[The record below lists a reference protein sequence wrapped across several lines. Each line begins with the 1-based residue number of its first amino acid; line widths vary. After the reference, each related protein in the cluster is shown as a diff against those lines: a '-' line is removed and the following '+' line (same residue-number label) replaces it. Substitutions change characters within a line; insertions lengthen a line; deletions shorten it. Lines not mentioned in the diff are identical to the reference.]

1 MGASRPQTRS
11 IPIFDGHNDAL
22 TAPNHKLL
30 ATGGG
35 DGHLDLPRMREAGMR
50 GGAFA
55 VFVDSREPHHDLSPK
70 PGVPYIQPFPPRVQ
84 QPRAAGVTAIAAGRL
99 LALERQGAVRLARSI
114 GDLDR
119 AAEDDGPPVVV
130 LHFEGAEAID
140 PQLESLE
147 TWYAVGLRSLGPVWS
162 RPNAF
167 AHGVPFA
174 FPSSPDTGPGL
185 TPAGTRL
192 VRRCAEL
199 GIAVDLSHLNEAG
212 FWDIARLDA
221 GPLIV
226 SHTGVHALSACS
238 RNVTDPQIDAVASS
252 GGLVGIVFACYFLR
266 ADFANE
272 PDSTPLELIVE
283 HVRYI
288 ADRIGVE
295 HVAFGSDFDGATIP
309 AALGDVSGYPKL
321 LAALADGG
329 FTAAE
334 IRKIAWDNWRRV
346 LDAWWR

>member
-1 MGASRPQTRS
+1 
-11 IPIFDGHNDAL
+11 
-22 TAPNHKLL
+22 
-30 ATGGG
+30 
-35 DGHLDLPRMREAGMR
+35 
-50 GGAFA
+50 
-55 VFVDSREPHHDLSPK
+55 
-70 PGVPYIQPFPPRVQ
+70 
-84 QPRAAGVTAIAAGRL
+84 
-99 LALERQGAVRLARSI
+99 
-114 GDLDR
+114 
-119 AAEDDGPPVVV
+119 VVV

-147 TWYAVGLRSLGPVWS
+147 TWYAAGLRSLGPVWS

-192 VRRCAEL
+192 VRRCAEF

-212 FWDIARLDA
+212 FWDIAGLDA

-226 SHTGVHALSACS
+226 SHAGVHALSACS
-238 RNVTDPQIDAVASS
+238 RNLTDAQIDAVAKS

-272 PDSTPLELIVE
+272 PETTPLELIVE
-283 HVRYI
+283 HVRYV
-288 ADRIGVE
+288 ADRVGVE

-321 LAALADGG
+321 LAALADAG
-329 FTAAE
+329 FTPAE